1 MSWRAKFHSL
11 GLTMGEIV
19 VFICNFYFGHV
30 HARQQLGSWFVH
42 HLLCSLYNSPDDST
56 SIIPKAKTVIM
67 ILNSECK
74 ILHNV
79 SMIDVFTH

>member
-1 MSWRAKFHSL
+1 MVSKMSWRAKFHSL

-42 HLLCSLYNSPDDST
+42 HLLCSLYNSPADKHFNYSKSQDSDYD
-56 SIIPKAKTVIM
+56 SKLRM
-67 ILNSECK
+67 
-74 ILHNV
+74 
-79 SMIDVFTH
+79 